1 MAFMAPIESR
11 LLPFREFAMA
21 LQPSAMLRPLAV
33 MMTRDIRS
41 ISPDST
47 LAEAARMMRTARV
60 GALLVLSEGAY
71 VGVVSETDLVR
82 KAMAERLDPDQVP
95 VRSVMSSP
103 VITIEID
110 RSAHDASDL
119 MSEKGI
125 RHLAVTQDGQI
136 VGLLSV
142 RDLLRYFKNWG
153 TL

>member
-1 MAFMAPIESR
+1 MAP
-11 LLPFREFAMA
+11 
-21 LQPSAMLRPLAV
+21 QPSAMLRPLAV

-41 ISPDST
+41 ISPDTT
-47 LAEAARMMRTARV
+47 LAETARMMRTARV
-60 GALLVLSEGAY
+60 GALLVLSDGAY
-71 VGVVSETDLVR
+71 IGVVSETDLVR
-82 KAMAERLDPDQVP
+82 KAMAERLDPEREQV
-95 VRSVMSSP
+95 RTIMSSP
-103 VITIEID
+103 IITIEID

-125 RHLAVTQDGQI
+125 RHLAITQDGLI